1 MITAYV
7 EFLNYITEN
16 QPGQWSG
23 YSFWGPDYRG
33 GHYMIPNLLFF
44 GEEADAQ
51 PAIKIFTDM
60 IAANNQIASVDTWSA
75 NWDSWY
81 GAHGNETDA
90 VGANGFLVS
99 RLIQAEN
106 IATPE
111 ARAQLID
118 AFVEVGAATPLNLI
132 GGKGVMD
139 KDPNSTE
146 TSVTPAWRKTIGH
159 LTWGA
164 AVPERPDKIN
174 EKKWSEAALAASELA
189 TPIRNITPNSGT
201 YINESDYFE
210 PNWEEAFF
218 GAANYSRLKGIKQ
231 KYDPE
236 GMFRVWNGVGGTRP
250 ESSATATE

>member
-1 MITAYV
+1 MIAAYV

-23 YSFWGPDYRG
+23 YSSWGPNYRG
-33 GHYMIPNLLFF
+33 NHFMIPNLLFY

-60 IAANNQIASVDTWSA
+60 IAANNQIGSVDTWSA
-75 NWDSWY
+75 NWDSWI
-81 GAHGNETDA
+81 GAHGNKQDA
-90 VGANGFLVS
+90 VGANEFHLS

-111 ARAQLID
+111 ARAQLVD
-118 AFVEVGAATPLNLI
+118 AFVEIGAASPLNLI

-146 TSVTPAWRKTIGH
+146 TSVTPAWRKTIAH
-159 LTWGA
+159 LTWGV
-164 AVPERPDKIN
+164 AVPESKDKMN
-174 EKKWSEAALAASELA
+174 EKKWSEAALAASDSA

-201 YINESDYFE
+201 YIN
-210 PNWEEAFF
+210 
-218 GAANYSRLKGIKQ
+218 
-231 KYDPE
+231 
-236 GMFRVWNGVGGTRP
+236 
-250 ESSATATE
+250 